1 VSERRN
7 IDLFRD
13 DIDARLNYHRAE
25 NKLSYAE
32 TIGVLEIILHELKM
46 ELWSNE
52 HSEDDEE

>member
-7 IDLFRD
+7 IDLLRD
-13 DIDARLNYHRAE
+13 DLDAKLDYHRKE

-46 ELWSNE
+46 ELWSGE